1 MFPKILVLP
10 KMSILGYA
18 FALHPLPKIARNSP
32 RLDDPRDV
40 TSVIPTP
47 VPATI
52 THGPGIDTL
61 LTTLQLSSEEDIE
74 CLGKLASLISLCD
87 RLSSP
92 PPTSPLIHRI
102 NLSPPPVHIPP
113 PIPNDIHFRKTK
125 LLNRI
130 KEYYVMMDATRLRLD
145 PIAKKLIEDD
155 ERQHLGLEVK
165 VPREVRDKTWEV
177 IEKFNEYYEKLDTV
191 GHKMTNKKWRLLK
204 KAVKAIGGVSFT
216 DLDSNLHSK
225 MSYEPYQSNV
235 SLEDFD
241 NWAAAISEGVDF
253 RNLGFDPSNPNPLV
267 AFEQLFRNAHTITS
281 ANVKHYVDQ
290 HVAGLTQKINEE
302 LHQFG

>member
-1 MFPKILVLP
+1 MPAIMPVFRSNSKCVPKNSCLAKDEYTGLRFRITPSAQNRKKFSKVGRP
-10 KMSILGYA
+10 QRCDKCCPHSCSCYNY
-18 FALHPLPKIARNSP
+18 PWPRN
-32 RLDDPRDV
+32 RH
-40 TSVIPTP
+40 TP
-47 VPATI
+47 DETR
-52 THGPGIDTL
+52 
-61 LTTLQLSSEEDIE
+61 TLQLSSEEDIE
-74 CLGKLASLISLCD
+74 RLGKLASLISLRD

-125 LLNRI
+125 LLNCI

-216 DLDSNLHSK
+216 DLDSNLHSVC
-225 MSYEPYQSNV
+225 NNLLG
-235 SLEDFD
+235 LEIMFPP
-241 NWAAAISEGVDF
+241 ICIE
-253 RNLGFDPSNPNPLV
+253 
-267 AFEQLFRNAHTITS
+267 
-281 ANVKHYVDQ
+281 
-290 HVAGLTQKINEE
+290 
-302 LHQFG
+302 